1 MFATLIQGTDMNLR
15 LAKGKVPIDTGDG
28 YVFIPFPDEE
38 EFCQLYNNYT
48 PMDRRKRYW
57 KVLRERIQG
66 KTLKDSGLP
75 HGISKQ
81 RVREI
86 EAKFIRLIT
95 TAYFCKPKV

>member
-1 MFATLIQGTDMNLR
+1 MNLR

-57 KVLRERIQG
+57 KVLSERIQG

-75 HGISKQ
+75 HGLSKQ

-86 EAKFIRLIT
+86 EAKFMRLIT
-95 TAYFCKPKV
+95 QSYFYKLTA